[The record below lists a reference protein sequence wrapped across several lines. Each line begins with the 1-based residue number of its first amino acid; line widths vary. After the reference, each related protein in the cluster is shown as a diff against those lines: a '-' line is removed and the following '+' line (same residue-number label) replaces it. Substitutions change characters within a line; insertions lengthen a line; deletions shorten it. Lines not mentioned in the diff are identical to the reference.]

1 MCVERSLLLGVD
13 AGSAKVAAV
22 LADLTEGEPQVISVG
37 VAAGH
42 GVRKGL
48 VVDLNATRSAVQEA
62 VDKAREMA
70 GHPDVVRA
78 VVSISGPHILSL
90 VGTAEVPVSNP
101 SAGVS
106 NEDIRRVLEEAAA
119 LDLPPG
125 REVVHVVPRAFRL
138 DSTDGILDPLGLSG
152 HYLAAQAHLIT
163 GERALLQNHFRAV
176 EQAGL
181 EIADYQLGIRAAG
194 AAVLTREE
202 REAGVLLLDI
212 GAETTGVGVYDSGY
226 LWFVSVLPVGGAHIT
241 SDIASLL
248 RTPVATAERLKLE
261 RGWASPDLC
270 PDTHFEVPSPSG
282 LNTREVA
289 DKQLAAIIQSR
300 VEEILQLAAQ
310 QVQRSGY
317 PGLFPAGVVIT
328 GGGARL
334 RGLLEVA
341 ADSLSLPARLGVPE
355 DPLVAEPELATAAGL
370 VRFGARLVQE
380 EAAAAVEREKRDPW
394 HRLRSWFRS
403 LFR

>member
-1 MCVERSLLLGVD
+1 MERSLLLGVD
-13 AGSAKVAAV
+13 AGSAKAAAV
-22 LADLTEGEPQVISVG
+22 LADLTEGEPQVIGVG
-37 VAAGH
+37 VAEGG
-42 GVRKGL
+42 GVRRGL
-48 VVDLNATRSAVQEA
+48 VVDLAAARDAVQKA

-70 GHPDVVRA
+70 GQPDVVRA
-78 VVSISGPHILSL
+78 VISISGPHIQSL
-90 VGTAEVPVSNP
+90 VGSAELPVSRP

-106 NEDIRRVLEEAAA
+106 SEDIRRVLEQAAA
-119 LDLPPG
+119 VELPAG
-125 REVVHVVPRAFRL
+125 REVVHVVPRAYRL
-138 DSTDGILDPLGLSG
+138 DGAEGILDPLGLSG
-152 HYLAAQAHLIT
+152 RQLEAEAHLIT
-163 GERALLQNHFRAV
+163 GERLPLQNHFRAV

-181 EIADYQLGIRAAG
+181 EIVDYQLAIRAAG

-202 REAGVLLLDI
+202 REIGVLLLDI
-212 GAETTGVGVYDSGY
+212 GAETTGVAVYDSGY
-226 LWFVSVLPVGGAHIT
+226 LWYVSVLPVGGAHIT

-248 RTPVATAERLKLE
+248 RIPVGMAERLKLE

-270 PDTHFEVPSPSG
+270 PDTHFEVPTPSG

-310 QVQRSGY
+310 QVKRSGY

-334 RGLLEVA
+334 QGLLEAA
-341 ADSLSLPARLGVPE
+341 ADSLSLPARLGVPA

-370 VRFGARLVQE
+370 VRFGARLVAD
-380 EAAAAVEREKRDPW
+380 EAAVAQAREQSDPW
-394 HRLRSWFRS
+394 HKLRSWFQR
-403 LFR
+403 LFG